1 MRKSRQQLTGA
12 RHELTVPNLGIDDA
26 PIVATTWMVELGE
39 EVTEGDRMLEIVAG
53 SVSVDLPAPASGILA
68 EVWVEEEEQVKT
80 GQLLAVV
87 VEV

>member
-1 MRKSRQQLTGA
+1 MRKSRQLLTGQ
-12 RHELTVPNLGIDDA
+12 RHELTLPNLGVDDV
-26 PIVATTWMVELGE
+26 PIVATTWLVELGE
-39 EVTEGDRMLEIVAG
+39 EVTEGDRMLEVVAG

-68 EVWVEEEEQVKT
+68 EVWVEEDEQVKT

>member
-1 MRKSRQQLTGA
+1 MRKSRQLLTGQ
-12 RHELTVPNLGIDDA
+12 RHELKLPNLGVDDV

-39 EVTEGDRMLEIVAG
+39 EVTEGDRMLEVVAG
-53 SVSVDLPAPASGILA
+53 SVSVDLPTPASGILA
-68 EVWVEEEEQVKT
+68 EVWVEEDEQVKT

>member
-1 MRKSRQQLTGA
+1 MRKSRQLLTGK
-12 RHELTVPNLGIDDA
+12 RHELKLPNLGVDDL

-39 EVTEGDRMLEIVAG
+39 EVTEGDRMLEVVAG

-68 EVWVEEEEQVKT
+68 EVWVEEDEQVQT